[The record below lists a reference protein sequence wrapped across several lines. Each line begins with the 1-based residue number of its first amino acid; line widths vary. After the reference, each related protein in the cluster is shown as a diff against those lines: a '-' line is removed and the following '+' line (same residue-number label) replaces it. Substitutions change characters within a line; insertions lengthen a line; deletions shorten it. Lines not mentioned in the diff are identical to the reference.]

1 MRLFVFFALLLS
13 CQVVFSVGV
22 RDVAGFGVM
31 YPLNESKC
39 SVLDKI
45 LHAYTPE
52 MFKTTLVLPVVVT
65 GLGLQNQEGKM
76 LMEVAKG
83 LEKEVYIKDTNFN
96 SHQDKQLLWNARY
109 IKAKSLIDVYM
120 YGCEFE

>member
-1 MRLFVFFALLLS
+1 
-13 CQVVFSVGV
+13 
-22 RDVAGFGVM
+22 
-31 YPLNESKC
+31 
-39 SVLDKI
+39 
-45 LHAYTPE
+45 
-52 MFKTTLVLPVVVT
+52 VLPVVVT